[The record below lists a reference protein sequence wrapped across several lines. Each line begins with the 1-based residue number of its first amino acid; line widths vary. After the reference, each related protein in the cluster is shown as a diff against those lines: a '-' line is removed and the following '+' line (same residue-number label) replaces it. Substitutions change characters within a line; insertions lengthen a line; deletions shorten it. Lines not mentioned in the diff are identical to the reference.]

1 MGDSV
6 ADRGEIPQLKTTS
19 ILTEKS
25 MLAQRRPI
33 AAGNWKMNLL
43 RREALDFCQALRR
56 SPRDGSAAEVVLFP
70 SATLLDAVARELK
83 GSKIAIG
90 GQDLHP
96 AASGAHTGDVSGP
109 QLADAGCR
117 WVLCGHSE
125 RRQDHGESDALIA
138 DKARSAVDHGL
149 LPMICLG
156 ESRDQRRDG
165 RTFDV
170 LRRQLAA
177 ALADRLPA
185 FELAYEP
192 VWAIG
197 TGEVATPEIAQEAH
211 AFLRRELGGLVGEER
226 AAATRILYGGS
237 AKPSNV
243 AELIAKDDIDG
254 FLVGGA
260 SLDSE
265 KFLAIIDA
273 CARAA

>member
-1 MGDSV
+1 ML
-6 ADRGEIPQLKTTS
+6 GE
-19 ILTEKS
+19 
-25 MLAQRRPI
+25 RRPI

-43 RREALDFCQALRR
+43 RRDAEAFCQALRQSFTDDASR
-56 SPRDGSAAEVVLFP
+56 LPASGGTKTEVVLFP
-70 SATLLDAVARELK
+70 SATLLSTVARELK
-83 GSKIAIG
+83 GSMAAVG

-96 AASGAHTGDVSGP
+96 ATSGAHTGDVSGL
-109 QLADAGCR
+109 QLADAGCS

-125 RRQDHGESDALIA
+125 RRQDHGESDALVGQ
-138 DKARSAVDHGL
+138 KARAATDHGL

-156 ESRDQRRDG
+156 ESRDERQAG
-165 RTFDV
+165 KTFEV

-177 ALADRLPA
+177 ALGERPTTY
-185 FELAYEP
+185 EIAYEP

-211 AFLRRELGGLVGEER
+211 AFLRRELAGLAGDKR

-237 AKPSNV
+237 ANPSNV
-243 AELIAKDDIDG
+243 ADLIAQEDIDG

-265 KFLAIIDA
+265 KFRAIIDA

>member
-1 MGDSV
+1 ML
-6 ADRGEIPQLKTTS
+6 GE
-19 ILTEKS
+19 
-25 MLAQRRPI
+25 RRPI

-43 RREALDFCQALRR
+43 RRDAEAFCQALRR
-56 SPRDGSAAEVVLFP
+56 SLSDETAAEVVLFP
-70 SATLLDAVARELK
+70 SAPLVGTVARELK
-83 GSKIAIG
+83 GSRVATG

-96 AASGAHTGDVSGP
+96 AASGAHTGDVSGL
-109 QLADAGCR
+109 QLADAGCN

-125 RRQDHGESDALIA
+125 RRQDHQESDVLVGQ
-138 DKARSAVDHGL
+138 KARSATDHGL
-149 LPMICLG
+149 LPLICVG
-156 ESRDQRRDG
+156 ESRDERHAG
-165 RTFDV
+165 KTFDV

-177 ALADRLPA
+177 ALAEKPTA
-185 FELAYEP
+185 FEVAYEP

-211 AFLRRELGGLVGEER
+211 AFLRRELAGLAGSER

-237 AKPSNV
+237 ANPSNV
-243 AELIAKDDIDG
+243 AELIAQKDIDG

-265 KFLAIIDA
+265 KFLDIIDV